1 VKEQLYDSF
10 CNAFPDKKN
19 YITQNSITINFKK
32 YCEYK
37 GYICSTNRN
46 GGSTRLSFVQE
57 VKEIDI
63 WDELT
68 IKAMNI

>member
-1 VKEQLYDSF
+1 M
-10 CNAFPDKKN
+10 
-19 YITQNSITINFKK
+19 TINFKK
-32 YCEYK
+32 FCEYK

-57 VKEIDI
+57 VKELDI